1 MTYIITI
8 LENIRKYDVYIG
20 VNTHGIYFYLAMIG
34 SPTTLTTSGQRYH
47 NFGLSSSVHATSTKS
62 YNMAEKTFNEYLDE
76 SNYASINRVVGYL
89 SYKGFEMINPY
100 SKNWWG

>member
-47 NFGLSSSVHATSTKS
+47 NFGLSSSINKYTASLQPVIAALH
-62 YNMAEKTFNEYLDE
+62 MIHKT
-76 SNYASINRVVGYL
+76 I
-89 SYKGFEMINPY
+89 YK
-100 SKNWWG
+100 